1 MNNRKRQIIQACT
14 TLFVE
19 KGFVETSIQDILTEA
34 SISKGTF
41 YNYFSSKKDCLIAI
55 LENSRKEANM
65 HKVTALTGKERNDK
79 SALVAQLTS
88 TMRSNKE
95 QNIVPIIESILHSED
110 KEVKHLV
117 DQILLREIN
126 WTATRLLD
134 VYGAQLV
141 PYHHDA
147 AIMLFGI
154 MHQFFQM
161 NKLISG
167 QKCDPAPVVTF
178 AMSQLDVIV
187 PNLIDNKQTLI
198 GPAFADYVS
207 EHIEIPTI
215 EKEEVLEQVKGFKA
229 FLKQITAVQQEFLDY
244 LIEEF
249 SKEEPRYNIT
259 NVVAFQLHKSFRNTP
274 HASEAIEI
282 ANHVWQ
288 LSKQQKRLSNQ

>member
-1 MNNRKRQIIQACT
+1 MNNRKRQIIQACV

-65 HKVTALTGKERNDK
+65 HKVTALTGKEKNDK
-79 SALVAQLTS
+79 SALVAQLAS
-88 TMRSNKE
+88 TMRVNKE
-95 QNIVPIIESILHSED
+95 HNIVPIIESILHAED
-110 KEVKHLV
+110 KDVKHLV

-147 AIMLFGI
+147 AIILFGMI
-154 MHQFFQM
+154 HQSFHM
-161 NKLISG
+161 NKMISG
-167 QKCDPAPVVTF
+167 QKCDPVPVVTF
-178 AMSQLDVIV
+178 AMDQMDAIA
-187 PNLIDNKQTLI
+187 PNLVKNKKTLL

-207 EHIEIPTI
+207 EHIETAKIT
-215 EKEEVLEQVKGFKA
+215 KEEVFEQLQGFKG
-229 FLKQITAVQQEFLDY
+229 FLKQMTPEQQEFLDY
-244 LIEEF
+244 LIEELATDT
-249 SKEEPRYNIT
+249 PRYNIT
-259 NVVAFQLHKSFRNTP
+259 NVIAFQLHKSFRNTP

-288 LSKQQKRLSNQ
+288 LSKQQKLEQ

>member
-1 MNNRKRQIIQACT
+1 MNNRKRQIIQACM

-65 HKVTALTGKERNDK
+65 HKVTALTGKEKNDK

-88 TMRSNKE
+88 TMRSSKE

-110 KEVKHLV
+110 RDVKYLV

-134 VYGAQLV
+134 VYGAKLV

-147 AIMLFGI
+147 AIILFGLI
-154 MHQFFQM
+154 HQFFHM

-167 QKCDPAPVVTF
+167 QKCDPEPVITF
-178 AMSQLDVIV
+178 AMDQLDVII
-187 PNLIDNKQTLI
+187 PNLIEKKQTLI

-207 EHIEIPTI
+207 EHIDIATI
-215 EKEEVLEQVKGFKA
+215 EKQDVLEQLEGFKT
-229 FLKQITAVQQEFLDY
+229 FLKVITSEQQEFLDY
-244 LIEEF
+244 LIEELRNDT
-249 SKEEPRYNIT
+249 PRYNIT
-259 NVVAFQLHKSFRNTP
+259 NVIAFQLHKSFRNTP

-288 LSKQQKRLSNQ
+288 LSKQKREKA